1 MSVLLSMEFQ
11 KSFPWTNQGQIMLI
25 AVFLVIK
32 IEVEKEYEEI
42 TFGFNF
48 LSFHSNCPLFSVQW
62 ETCFYFW
69 KNSDSA
75 KKWSKF
81 FRKRVLLSMKILK
94 NRSSIVYLSM
104 SENHMI
110 WLSIVLEFWRL
121 NFKDMSFC
129 PWAKNPTY
137 GYPFLP
143 YAQITSNQRHN
154 HVKTVKTLSRSAIRP
169 TIKQVHNVFM
179 VHVF

>member
-1 MSVLLSMEFQ
+1 M
-11 KSFPWTNQGQIMLI
+11 
-25 AVFLVIK
+25 FLVIK
-32 IEVEKEYEEI
+32 IEVEKVYEEI

-48 LSFHSNCPLFSVQW
+48 FSFHSNFPLFSRSVRNVFLLLKKQW
-62 ETCFYFW
+62 FS
-69 KNSDSA
+69 K
-75 KKWSKF
+75 KKWSKI
-81 FRKRVLLSMKILK
+81 FRKCVLLSLKILK
-94 NRSSIVYLSM
+94 NRFSIVYLSM

-143 YAQITSNQRHN
+143 YDIN
-154 HVKTVKTLSRSAIRP
+154 
-169 TIKQVHNVFM
+169 KQLGQLKLHAWM
-179 VHVF
+179 WRL